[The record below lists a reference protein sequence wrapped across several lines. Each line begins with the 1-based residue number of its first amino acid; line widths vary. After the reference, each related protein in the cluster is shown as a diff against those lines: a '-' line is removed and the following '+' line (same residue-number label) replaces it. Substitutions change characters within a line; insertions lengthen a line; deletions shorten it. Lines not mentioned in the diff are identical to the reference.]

1 MCRQLA
7 RRSLISTV
15 VPHEAK
21 RRSQMRNCA
30 SENLEISGFV
40 LCTPRNDG
48 DGYVA
53 LVLTPITSAE
63 AAMSPPGT
71 FSFDAP
77 GDAARAAELRR
88 VKVLAT
94 LVLVGTLA
102 LFVTAKALVPV
113 HPVFGF
119 VAAFAEAATIGGL
132 ADWYAVV
139 ALFKRPLG
147 LPIPH
152 TAIIQSNQHRIA
164 DKLGEFIEVHFLEAA
179 PVAAKLRQIDFG
191 SFIADWLRDR
201 KRSTDLARFTLR
213 LLPEAVTA
221 TETSG
226 LMTFITRRI
235 TTQLQGIDLAP
246 LAAGTL
252 RAFVAEGRHQGLLDD
267 ILRAVH
273 QSLTEPETMAMIRE
287 KIRGELPTLLKL
299 YRADKYLVNKIVAS
313 ATAFF
318 EEVRDDPKHPFRGEF
333 DRMVLTFVDRLGSD
347 PSYADR
353 IDGLKRDLLARPE
366 LGDLARNVWSNARS
380 FIERSASGESQV
392 LQQHLAGMFMKTGDT
407 LAADP
412 ELRAEINQGF
422 VAVLRSFIADQKSVV
437 SSFISDQVKAW
448 DMGQLLQ
455 LIEINIGRDLQYIR
469 FNGSL
474 IGGLAGLAL
483 YTAEVLP
490 RML

>member
-1 MCRQLA
+1 MGQCTQR
-7 RRSLISTV
+7 
-15 VPHEAK
+15 AK
-21 RRSQMRNCA
+21 
-30 SENLEISGFV
+30 
-40 LCTPRNDG
+40 
-48 DGYVA
+48 A
-53 LVLTPITSAE
+53 LKFDFICSK
-63 AAMSPPGT
+63 AAMTSTGT

-77 GDAARAAELRR
+77 GDTERAAELRR

-94 LVLVGTLA
+94 LVLAGTLA
-102 LFVTAKALVPV
+102 LFVTAKALLPV
-113 HPVFGF
+113 HPIFGF

-139 ALFKRPLG
+139 ALFRRPLG

-179 PVAAKLRQIDFG
+179 PVEAKLRQIDFG

-213 LLPEAVTA
+213 LLPEAVSA

-226 LMTFITRRI
+226 LMTFIARRI
-235 TTQLQGIDLAP
+235 TTQLQSIDLAP

-252 RAFVAEGRHQGLLDD
+252 RAFVSEGRHQGLLDD

-273 QSLTEPETMAMIRE
+273 ESLTQPKTMAAIRE

-318 EEVRDDPKHPFRGEF
+318 EEVRSDPKHPFRGEF
-333 DRMVLTFVDRLGSD
+333 DRMVLSFVDRLGSD
-347 PSYADR
+347 RSYADR

-366 LGDLARNVWSNARS
+366 LGDLARNIWSNTRS
-380 FIERSASGESQV
+380 FIERSATGETQV
-392 LQQHLAGMFMKTGDT
+392 LQHYLARMFMEAGEA
-407 LAADP
+407 LASDP
-412 ELRAEINQGF
+412 ELRAGINEGL
-422 VAVLRSFIADQKSVV
+422 VAVLRSFIADQKSGV

-448 DMGQLLQ
+448 DMGQLIS
-455 LIEINIGRDLQYIR
+455 LIEINIGKDLQYIR

-474 IGGLAGLAL
+474 IGGLAGLGL
-483 YTAEVLP
+483 YTVEFLL
-490 RML
+490 RWL

>member
-1 MCRQLA
+1 M
-7 RRSLISTV
+7 
-15 VPHEAK
+15 
-21 RRSQMRNCA
+21 
-30 SENLEISGFV
+30 
-40 LCTPRNDG
+40 
-48 DGYVA
+48 
-53 LVLTPITSAE
+53 
-63 AAMSPPGT
+63 PPSST
-71 FSFDAP
+71 FSFDTP

-88 VKVLAT
+88 TKALAT
-94 LVLVGTLA
+94 LVLAGTLT
-102 LFVTAKALVPV
+102 LFVIAKLLLPV
-113 HPVFGF
+113 HPAFGF

-139 ALFKRPLG
+139 ALFRRPLG

-152 TAIIQSNQHRIA
+152 TAIIQGNQHRIA
-164 DKLGEFIEVHFLEAA
+164 DKLGEFIEVHFLEAG
-179 PVAAKLRQIDFG
+179 PVEAKLRQIDFG

-201 KRSTDLARFTLR
+201 KRSADLARFMLR

-226 LMTFITRRI
+226 LMAFITRRI

-267 ILRAVH
+267 MLSAVH
-273 QSLTEPETMAMIRE
+273 QTLTQAETMAMIRE

-299 YRADKYLVNKIVAS
+299 YRADKFLVKKIVAS
-313 ATAFF
+313 VTAFF
-318 EEVRDDPKHPFRGEF
+318 EEVRSDPDHPFRGEF
-333 DRMVLTFVDRLGSD
+333 DRMVLSFVDRLGSD
-347 PSYADR
+347 RSFADR

-366 LGDLARNVWSNARS
+366 LGDLARTVWSNARV

-392 LQQHLAGMFMKTGDT
+392 LLQHLAAMFVKAGET
-407 LAADP
+407 LAVDS

-422 VAVLRSFIADQKSVV
+422 VAVLRSFVADQKSGV

-448 DMGQLLQ
+448 DMRQLIS

-474 IGGLAGLAL
+474 IGGLAGLGL
-483 YTAEVLP
+483 YSAEFLL
-490 RML
+490 RLL